1 MAPKTRKSNEWNFPI
16 PEEEYK
22 HILTENIYYNWDDG
36 ANDDYFATWYNLG
49 DALKEK
55 TIAEVAENTI
65 FDLFQDEIEA
75 YTEETFKVGIK
86 AGMSY
91 ALEQIAKTQ
100 KELGEQLGLSTLAP
114 LERDGNA

>member
-22 HILTENIYYNWDDG
+22 HILTENIYYNRDDG
-36 ANDDYFATWYNLG
+36 ANDDYFATWYDLG

-55 TIAEVAENTI
+55 TIAEVAENTV
-65 FDLFQDEIEA
+65 FDLFRDEIDA

-86 AGMSY
+86 AGISY

-100 KELGEQLGLSTLAP
+100 KELGEQLGLSAP
-114 LERDGNA
+114 VSLEQDGNV

>member
-1 MAPKTRKSNEWNFPI
+1 MKKPETWDFPI
-16 PEEEYK
+16 PKEEYK
-22 HILTENIYYNWDDG
+22 SILRQYIYYDRDDG

-55 TIAEVAENTI
+55 TIAEVADNTI
-65 FDLFQDEIEA
+65 FDLFRDEIDA

-86 AGMSY
+86 AGIAY

-100 KELGEQLGLSTLAP
+100 KELAEQLGLSASVSP
-114 LERDGNA
+114 QECDGNV